1 MAESRPTP
9 SSPSP
14 DDMHWGI
21 SYLREDLQDV
31 KQELRDFR
39 KEVNERFSELRRE
52 VNEQIAELRREV
64 NEQIAELRGEVN
76 EQIADLRRELHR
88 GLRHNLLTMIAIGGV
103 YTGII
108 IAFIEY
114 RLGTG

>member
-1 MAESRPTP
+1 MAETNPAP
-9 SSPSP
+9 SPSP

-31 KQELRDFR
+31 KHDLRDFR
-39 KEVNERFSELRRE
+39 KEVQQQFADMRRE
-52 VNEQIAELRREV
+52 FDDKIAELRM
-64 NEQIAELRGEVN
+64 EL
-76 EQIADLRRELHR
+76 ADLRKEMNQ
-88 GLRHNLLTMIAIGGV
+88 GLRHNLLTMIAIGGI

-114 RLGTG
+114 RLPG